1 MVTNMIPIAVCNC
14 SIQRMSPGH
23 TLGGGEW
30 WSNTTVETI
39 AVWMWLVGFV
49 SVDIINNSIFS
60 EGQLTYTSIASVVVT
75 AMVSI

>member
-23 TLGGGEW
+23 TLGGGDL
-30 WSNTTVETI
+30 WSNVTVETI

-60 EGQLTYTSIASVVVT
+60 EGQLTYTSIAPVVVT